1 MLINLRHSFSDESE
15 AYSHRAVIAV
25 LSSYHCVVIH
35 PLKWQCD
42 CSVSS
47 LTCKIMTKECSI
59 YNQISA
65 WIHRHVHTTK
75 VS

>member
-15 AYSHRAVIAV
+15 PYSHRAVIAS

-35 PLKWQCD
+35 SLKHQCG

-47 LTCKIMTKECSI
+47 LTSEIMTKECTI
-59 YNQISA
+59 YNRISA
-65 WIHRHVHTTK
+65 WIYRHALTTK